1 MQLSV
6 TRQRRTHDVMSPML
20 PAGAA
25 ACSDGAATSFSP
37 VETAPMFASPGV
49 YAAETSGRYSSL
61 PQESSLESPIGSP
74 GNGRGNFASADAA
87 RVGGGLYGH
96 LLDALCTLATDPA
109 PSVARMGK
117 AVLLLAGVQI
127 TPVMGSPGDLLSCLP
142 AIPKQSS
149 QSQITL
155 PWKSSEWQG
164 CSEAQAPR
172 SVHLLDSVAGP
183 WRQPELCATVSPW
196 LALES
201 LNALIVCCSRGSSQQ
216 VDRAAGQYGVG
227 RVRQPGRH
235 AHLAVRLKP
244 DPGCTS
250 LLVLQVAPQGPV
262 A

>member
-1 MQLSV
+1 MRFVRLSKGSTIIDECGLGVLQRPPKFLWIVGQPVQLSM
-6 TRQRRTHDVMSPML
+6 TRQLQSHDVISPML

-25 ACSDGAATSFSP
+25 ARSDSAATSSSP

-96 LLDALCTLATDPA
+96 LLDAMCTLATDPA

-142 AIPKQSS
+142 ALQSL
-149 QSQITL
+149 QSPMSL
-155 PWKSSEWQG
+155 PRKGSMNG
-164 CSEAQAPR
+164 K
-172 SVHLLDSVAGP
+172 VAARH
-183 WRQPELCATVSPW
+183 RQFTR
-196 LALES
+196 
-201 LNALIVCCSRGSSQQ
+201 LIQ
-216 VDRAAGQYGVG
+216 
-227 RVRQPGRH
+227 
-235 AHLAVRLKP
+235 
-244 DPGCTS
+244 
-250 LLVLQVAPQGPV
+250 
-262 A
+262 